1 MHDQIFPYA
10 LLFVRS
16 HFLFLL
22 QFLLHLF
29 INGRLVISVELWF
42 LDTMAMAFFFQL
54 LPDHPGVLIAAAQVN
69 DGLLVAASHINS
81 IGAALCCSHFFFLF
95 NHCLLRPGDEYS
107 LCCCVAVMTKR
118 LFG

>member
-1 MHDQIFPYA
+1 MHDQIFPNA

-22 QFLLHLF
+22 EFLLHLF

-42 LDTMAMAFFFQL
+42 LDTMATAFFFQL

-69 DGLLVAASHINS
+69 DGLLVTQPRTS
-81 IGAALCCSHFFFLF
+81 IRLVQLYVVAIFFSSIIV
-95 NHCLLRPGDEYS
+95 C
-107 LCCCVAVMTKR
+107 
-118 LFG
+118 